1 MKPIIYD
8 LNLKELT
15 DLITESGKS
24 AYLAKQ
30 IWQMIYRQSAED
42 PSEFSNVSEDL
53 RQKLSDRFCF
63 KPLSIDKDLKSA
75 DGQTN
80 KFLFRLQDER
90 KIESVLMRQSSL
102 RFPT

>member
-15 DLITESGKS
+15 DFATENGKS
-24 AYLAKQ
+24 AYHAKQ
-30 IWQMIYRQSAED
+30 IWQMIYRQLAED

-53 RQKLSDRFCF
+53 RQKLGNRFCF
-63 KPLSIDKDLKSA
+63 KPLSVDKDLKST

-80 KFLFRLQDER
+80 
-90 KIESVLMRQSSL
+90 
-102 RFPT
+102 

>member
-30 IWQMIYRQSAED
+30 IWQMIYRQLAED

-53 RQKLSDRFCF
+53 RQKLGNRFCF
-63 KPLSIDKDLKSA
+63 KQEQNFIMVCTQIRISKGI
-75 DGQTN
+75 Q
-80 KFLFRLQDER
+80 
-90 KIESVLMRQSSL
+90 IVCC
-102 RFPT
+102 